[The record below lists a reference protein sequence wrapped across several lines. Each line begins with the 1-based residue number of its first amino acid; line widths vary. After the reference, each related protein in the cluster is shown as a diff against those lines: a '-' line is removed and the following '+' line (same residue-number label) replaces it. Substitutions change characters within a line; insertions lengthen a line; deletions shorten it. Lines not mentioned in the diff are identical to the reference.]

1 MATLTRKWRGSGSG
15 QGSYPCLVFT
25 MPQQLGG
32 VWNRYPCLSTL
43 VNTTSALPVGTLLGK
58 P

>member
-25 MPQQLGG
+25 MPLGR
-32 VWNRYPCLSTL
+32 VWNRYPCLFTL
-43 VNTTSALPVGTLLGK
+43 VNITSALPVGTLFGK